1 MMGLGQCGP
10 CAAASRMG
18 INSNGARGLGAVI
31 MEPLKGT
38 MGLGSMPAP
47 AELLAGA
54 GVFAPVAIMAGS
66 AVSGGLLGGLSAGN
80 WRGAGTGALLSAGLA
95 GLGAGASV
103 VGFSMQ
109 AEGGTIEVDTSA
121 KVAGGAAALIGLGC
135 LIWGGVRA
143 YRTIKKRGR

>member
-1 MMGLGQCGP
+1 MTCVGCQQGMYGYGT
-10 CAAASRMG
+10 
-18 INSNGARGLGAVI
+18 RGLGAVV

-38 MGLGSMPAP
+38 MGLGAMPAP

-66 AVSGGLLGGLSAGN
+66 ALSGGILGGLSAGN

-121 KVAGGAAALIGLGC
+121 KIAGGAAAILGLGA

-143 YRTIKKRGR
+143 YRTIKKR